1 MIKAHNISKNFRT
14 RHSRVA
20 ALKNVSLHIAKGDFV
35 SITGPS
41 GSGKSTLLLTLG
53 GMSAP
58 HEGKIRSK
66 LKGFARKAPPHNST
80 LTAIA
85 RAVPVVM

>member
-1 MIKAHNISKNFRT
+1 MIKAHNISKKFRT
-14 RHSRVA
+14 KHSRVD
-20 ALKNVSLHIAKGDFV
+20 ALKNVSLHIIKGDFI

-58 HEGKIRSK
+58 HEGKIIWNEESIYDLSLIHISEPTR
-66 LKGFARKAPPHNST
+66 PY
-80 LTAIA
+80 
-85 RAVPVVM
+85 